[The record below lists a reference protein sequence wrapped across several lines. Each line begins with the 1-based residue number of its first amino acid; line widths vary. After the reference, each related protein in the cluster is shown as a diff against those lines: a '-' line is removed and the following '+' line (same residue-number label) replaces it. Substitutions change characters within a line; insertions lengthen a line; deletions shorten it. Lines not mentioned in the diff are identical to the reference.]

1 MNIKIATF
9 SFVAVLIFL
18 PLTASATDLITGGGS
33 LSASALVGDNF
44 TNTAPS
50 SRLATDIGLFAGF
63 DPAFSPYQQASI
75 NPNSV
80 FGVFQL
86 NHPSDTAS
94 HCQTGGTT
102 GKRILTGAYGFD
114 ADGYCRDYSAVPVG
128 FSGPNGQAAP
138 DLVNSAAPL
147 NQTNLD
153 DFLSGP
159 RAIRDGLMQVPT
171 LSILI
176 ALPINLGNDIFGMP
190 ISAPDLSQAQICEI
204 FSGTAT
210 SWDQVNSNWPNQ
222 AINVVYRSDGSGASF
237 AFTQYL
243 ASTCNVSQTIFVTS
257 EGFNAN
263 SGPISLYANAIAV
276 SGDKNVVETIA
287 NTAWSIGYA
296 GLPNVLEENLDY
308 ATING
313 VDPATSSHPPYG
325 LGNLLTGEIIGAV
338 NPITGLPQTQA
349 VTGIDPNC
357 VLMID
362 PAAQLTGA
370 YPIAAVTNLLAY
382 TDNNTDLQALEDL
395 VDTVINGSGILPTGV
410 ASLAA
415 VGATTSATATSC
427 IN

>member
-1 MNIKIATF
+1 MKMKIAKFTL
-9 SFVAVLIFL
+9 AATLISS
-18 PLTASATDLITGGGS
+18 PLTASATDLLTGGGS
-33 LSASALVGDNF
+33 LSALALVGDNF
-44 TNTAPS
+44 TTTSPS
-50 SRLATDIGLFAGF
+50 SRLATEAGLFPGF
-63 DPAFSPYQQASI
+63 DPAFLPYQQASI
-75 NPNSV
+75 GPASV
-80 FGVFQL
+80 FDVFQL

-102 GKRILTGAYGFD
+102 GKRVLTGANGFD
-114 ADGYCRDYSAVPVG
+114 ADGDCRDYSAVPVG
-128 FSGPNGQAAP
+128 FSGPSGQAAP

-159 RAIRDGLMQVPT
+159 RAVRDDLMQVPA

-190 ISAPDLSQAQICEI
+190 ITAPNLSQTQICEI
-204 FSGTAT
+204 FSGIAT
-210 SWDQVNSNWPNQ
+210 SWDQVNSSWPNQ
-222 AINVVYRSDGSGASF
+222 PINVVYRSDGSGASF

-243 ASTCNVSQTIFVTS
+243 ASTCNVPQTIFLTS
-257 EGFNAN
+257 EGFNIN
-263 SGPISLYANAIAV
+263 SGPLSNYAHAIPS
-276 SGDKNVVETIA
+276 SGDRNVVETVA
-287 NTAWSIGYA
+287 DSPWSIGYA
-296 GLPNVLEENLDY
+296 GLPNVLEHNLDY
-308 ATING
+308 ATVNG
-313 VDPATSSHPPYG
+313 VDPAVSSHPPYG
-325 LGNLLTGEIIGAV
+325 LGDLLTGEIIGAV
-338 NPITGLPQTQA
+338 DPITGLPQTQVA
-349 VTGIDPNC
+349 TGVDPNC

-382 TDNNTDLQALEDL
+382 TENNTDPQALEYL

-410 ASLAA
+410 ASLSA

>member
-1 MNIKIATF
+1 MNVKITTF
-9 SFVAVLIFL
+9 SFVAVLICL

-63 DPAFSPYQQASI
+63 DPAFFPYQQASI
-75 NPNSV
+75 NQNSV

-102 GKRILTGAYGFD
+102 GKRVLTGANGFD
-114 ADGYCRDYSAVPVG
+114 ADGDCRDYSTAPAG
-128 FSGPNGQAAP
+128 FSGPSGQADP

-147 NQTNLD
+147 NQINLD

-159 RAIRDGLMQVPT
+159 RAVRDGLIQVPA
-171 LSILI
+171 LSVLI
-176 ALPINLGNDIFGMP
+176 ALPINIGGGSTNFTE
-190 ISAPDLSQAQICEI
+190 SQICDI
-204 FSGTAT
+204 FSGAVT
-210 SWDQVNSNWPNQ
+210 SWDQVAPGLPNRP
-222 AINVVYRSDGSGASF
+222 INVVYRSDGSGASF

-243 ASTCNVSQTIFVTS
+243 AATCNVSQTIFLTS
-257 EGFNAN
+257 EGFNVN
-263 SGPISLYANAIAV
+263 SAPISNYAHAIPS
-276 SGDKNVVETIA
+276 SGDRNVVETVGD
-287 NTAWSIGYA
+287 TPWSIGYA
-296 GLPNVLEENLDY
+296 GLPNVLEHNLDY
-308 ATING
+308 VIIDGA
-313 VDPATSSHPPYG
+313 DPAISPHPPYG
-325 LGNLLTGEIIGAV
+325 PGDLLTGEIIGAV
-338 NPITGLPQTQA
+338 NPFTGLPQTQA

-382 TDNNTDLQALEDL
+382 TENNTDPQALEDL

-410 ASLAA
+410 ASLSA